1 MKINNI
7 CLENY
12 RIHEKTFV
20 EFDKGINLL
29 LGANGKGKSSI
40 LEAIGITLFGSSFR
54 DGNTKGQQQAIR
66 YGQKESL
73 IKIEFCGND
82 GEIYIIENQIKKS
95 GGFNKLYR
103 KNDENDKIIAKDE
116 ITEKLKILVGIS
128 GELKDIYENIIVA
141 KQNEF
146 INAFKLKPTE
156 RQKLFDKIF
165 NTDIYREIY
174 DGQAKKT
181 LDFYKA
187 TLEKE
192 FSFTEGLKQNIEDV
206 QLLKNELSINE
217 KTLLDDKKRLELKIS
232 EEKTVKHNIDEI
244 LKLKSQFDLEK
255 SQLLNL
261 KKLLQTKEEEIITNS
276 KDIKV
281 SRNSLEIIE
290 NNKKSFDNYLE
301 LNKTYDGQNKIV
313 DELLEKV
320 KLFNKNQLLQKEMIV
335 TTENIK
341 NQIETNKIN
350 IKNEEDKKNQI
361 SEEIQVLKEEL
372 IKKES
377 INLELKDKIEKMGK
391 NLQEFLVCDN
401 KNTELIQLFKEK
413 KLLFDKKSQDL
424 EKMKKIIAETDETSL
439 ELSIKKLKSMEEE
452 KREFTAELN
461 SINTRINDNYEAKKE
476 LQNSI
481 CPYLQEACKN
491 LQGKNANE
499 FFVVREDKFLEK
511 KKNIELKLTLLESEL
526 SKLKDTEFELKNHLK
541 LKIEYTYALSEL
553 EKDHSNLILTEK
565 DSEISGLK
573 LEKFIKEN
581 GDKDSLTIKLTQYK
595 TKLSDLGINETSK
608 TLKIKENHF
617 EKSNTFIKNYE
628 IKINE
633 NLAEL
638 TSFENKFNELSKK
651 IRELE
656 LFPEKHSIEN
666 VKLKNL
672 DLQKKS
678 LQEPYELYLSNEP
691 IAKKLPL
698 LEKLSKELL
707 ENKSDLEK
715 ELCEKEKMISNL
727 ENSLSIKEPL
737 EALKNKETHLKNE
750 IENLNKIIGANE
762 NSIKSIFE
770 RIEKSNK
777 IKNQIIAKE
786 KIILKLGKKIELT
799 EIFRKN
805 IKDMGTK
812 VSQTLLE
819 EISFWATDNFRKIT
833 GKSESVLWSNL
844 ENPYEVCLIGDKKIS
859 FEQLSGGEQVAV
871 AISLRGAMSSI
882 FTKTNFSIFDE
893 PTNNLDAERKK
904 SLADNIG
911 EILKNLDQSIV
922 VTHDDSF
929 REMAQKVIEL

>member
-7 CLENY
+7 YLENY
-12 RIHEKTFV
+12 RIHEKTFIQ
-20 EFDKGINLL
+20 FDKGINLL

-103 KNDENDKIIAKDE
+103 KNDENEKIIAKDE

-244 LKLKSQFDLEK
+244 LKLSAQFDLEK

-290 NNKKSFDNYLE
+290 NNKNSFDNYLE
-301 LNKTYDGQNKIV
+301 LNKIYDGQNKIV

-341 NQIETNKIN
+341 NQIETNQIN

-377 INLELKDKIEKMGK
+377 ISLELKDKIEKMGE
-391 NLQEFLVCDN
+391 NLQEFLVYYN
-401 KNTELIQLFKEK
+401 KNTEIIQLFKEK
-413 KLLFDKKSQDL
+413 KLLFHAKSQDL

-439 ELSIKKLKSMEEE
+439 EISIKKLKSMEEE
-452 KREFTAELN
+452 KREFTAELS

-476 LQNSI
+476 LQSSI
-481 CPYLQEACKN
+481 CPYLQETCKN
-491 LQGKNANE
+491 LQGKNVDE
-499 FFVVREDKFLEK
+499 FFIVREDEFLEK
-511 KKNIELKLTLLESEL
+511 KKNIELKLTQLESEL

-541 LKIEYTYALSEL
+541 LKTEYTYALSEL

-617 EKSNTFIKNYE
+617 EKSDTFIKNYE

-638 TSFENKFNELSKK
+638 ASFENKFNELSKK

-666 VKLKNL
+666 EKLKNL

-678 LQEPYELYLSNEP
+678 LQEPYELYISNKP

-707 ENKSDLEK
+707 KNKSNLEK

-786 KIILKLGKKIELT
+786 KIILKLSKKIELT

-812 VSQTLLE
+812 VSQTILE